1 MSDLETGALPLRSVD
16 PDDAGAVAAWRRVPR
31 VAFLEPAPA
40 PAEEERWVRE
50 AAERVA
56 GQRLSGV
63 VDAGR
68 WVATYR
74 SFDTELTVP
83 GSGPVPVNAV
93 SSVAVLPT
101 HRRRGLLR
109 RMIGADLQRA
119 REQGHALAALIAAEA
134 PIYGR
139 FGFGA
144 ASGAV
149 SLSVDAQGCRFRA
162 DAPRGSGRLELV
174 QASAAWPELAA
185 VHDASRRARPGG
197 LAREETWWRQ
207 WTRPGGLR
215 ALGPSAH
222 VVLHRDAAGVADGY
236 AAYEVAEDWAG
247 RVSRCSARVL
257 DLHAASPGAY
267 RDLWEFVLSL
277 DWVRTVT
284 TKDRP
289 VDELLPLLLQ
299 DPRAVQRGAVDDFL
313 WVRPLDA
320 AGALA
325 TRRYLGCGTLVLRV
339 VDPGGPAG
347 ATVLLHVDAERCG
360 EDGWTCAEVTAT
372 SREPD
377 VVLGAAELGA
387 LLLGGTSAVA
397 LASAGRLAGPAA
409 AVWRLQ
415 SLLATPQ
422 EPWCPTWF

>member
-1 MSDLETGALPLRSVD
+1 MTSLDAGALPLQQVD
-16 PDDAGAVAAWRRVPR
+16 PADVEAVAAWRQVPR

-40 PAEEERWVRE
+40 PQDEERWARE

-74 SFDTELTVP
+74 SFDAQLTLP
-83 GSGPVPVNAV
+83 GAGPVPVNAV
-93 SSVAVLPT
+93 SSVSVLPT

-109 RMIGADLQRA
+109 RMIDADLRRA

-144 ASGAV
+144 ATASV
-149 SLSVDAQGCRFRA
+149 SLSVDARSCRFRP

-174 QASAAWPELAA
+174 PASVAWPELAV

-207 WTRPGGLR
+207 WTRPGGSR

-236 AAYEVAEDWAG
+236 AVYEVVEEWAG

-257 DLHAASPGAY
+257 DLHAADAGAY

-284 TKDRP
+284 AKDRP
-289 VDELLPLLLQ
+289 VDELLPLLLE

-313 WVRPLDA
+313 WVRPLDVV
-320 AGALA
+320 GALA
-325 TRRYLGCGTLVLRV
+325 ARRYLGGGTLVLRV
-339 VDPGGPAG
+339 VDPQGAAG
-347 ATVLLHVDAERCG
+347 ATALLHVDAQRCG
-360 EDGWTCAEVTAT
+360 QDGWTCAEVTAT
-372 SREPD
+372 TREPD

-387 LLLGGTSAVA
+387 LLLGGTSALA
-397 LASAGRLAGPAA
+397 LARAGRVAGSAE
-409 AVWRLQ
+409 AVRRLH
-415 SLLATPQ
+415 SMLTTEQ